1 VTAKAWRPEI
11 EALELTGISR
21 IALPHMD
28 ATDILPLWF
37 GESDSVTPEFIRDA
51 AKKALDDGH
60 TFYDNARGRSDLR
73 SAIKRYCD
81 DLYGVNIEPGRI
93 STPGATMLCCT
104 LAVQIALGRGDHAIV
119 ISPFWPNIER
129 SIRVAGAAQTF
140 VRQKIVNGK
149 WHLDIDEVIA
159 AITPATRMIYLNSP
173 CNPTGWVMG
182 SADQQRLLDI
192 CRERNVLILSDEVYH
207 RHVYDRNVAPSFL
220 DIALPDDPVVV
231 VNGFSKAWAMTG
243 WRLGWMITP
252 AYMAEQMTV
261 LAQAFNTGSSTFSQ
275 AGGIAALDHG
285 EPTVAKFKEQCSRNR
300 DLIFSKFESSD
311 RIELAYPDGAFYA
324 FPRIRRLEDSMKF
337 AEQLVESER
346 VGVSPGYT
354 FGPGNEDHVRLS
366 LACSTEMLDE
376 ALDRFSRFV
385 DTLDG

>member
-1 VTAKAWRPEI
+1 VTIKAWRPEI

-28 ATDILPLWF
+28 EKDILPLWF

-51 AKKALDDGH
+51 AKKALDEGH

-73 SAIKRYCD
+73 AAIKRYCD
-81 DLYGVNIEPGRI
+81 SLYGVDIAPQRI

-129 SIRVAGAAQTF
+129 SIRVAGADQTF
-140 VRQKIVNGK
+140 VRQKNDNGK
-149 WHLDIDEVIA
+149 WVLDIDEVIA
-159 AITPATRMIYLNSP
+159 AITPTTRMIYVNTP
-173 CNPTGWVMG
+173 CNPSGWVMPTE
-182 SADQQRLLDI
+182 QQQQLLEV

-207 RHVYDRNVAPSFL
+207 RHIYDRAVAPSFL
-220 DIALPDDPVVV
+220 DIATPDDPVIV

-243 WRLGWMITP
+243 WRLGWMVTP
-252 AYMAEQMTV
+252 DYMTDQMTV
-261 LAQAFNTGSSTFSQ
+261 MAQAFNTGSSTFAQ
-275 AGGIAALDHG
+275 AGGIAALEHG
-285 EPTVAKFKEQCSRNR
+285 EPTVARFKKQCSDNR
-300 DLIFSKFESSD
+300 DLIFKKFESND
-311 RIELAYPDGAFYA
+311 RIELAWPEGAFYA
-324 FPRIRRLEDSMKF
+324 FPRIRKLNDSMRF
-337 AEQLVESER
+337 AQELVAAER

-366 LACSTEMLDE
+366 LACSGEMLNE
-376 ALDRFSRFV
+376 ALDRFLRFV
-385 DTLDG
+385 DSRD